1 MLWGLAWRNVW
12 RNRRRTLLTLLAMV
26 LSAALLIVTLATYE
40 GMMVDLLV
48 NTTRQYTGD
57 ASVSTADYRKDQDF
71 FAVIDDPETVLRAV
85 STDPSVR
92 GASPR
97 LHVYGLVSS
106 GESTVSVEM
115 LGVDWS
121 REAKVTD
128 IHLRVFSGRVPAD
141 PASSEVLV
149 GEGLA
154 GKLGVRIGDEVV
166 FLTQA
171 ADGSVGNDLYR
182 VEGIFKTG
190 DPARDS
196 FLVMAGIGRL
206 GEMTAL
212 AGKAHEIALA
222 TGDPA
227 GAPLAAARV
236 DRAVRSLEPSLRG
249 VPWQTLLPVL
259 AQVMGIFDASMIV
272 TTVIL
277 YFAAGMV
284 VVNTMLMAF
293 HERRREFGVLMAVG
307 MTPWQVRRLLLAE
320 ALLLG
325 LTASAVGGA
334 VGVAASLALH
344 GGIDLSRFMS
354 AMSFGGGSFLPIIR
368 AELTARVIAYPVV
381 GLLAMSLAAVAMPA
395 MSGGRRAPAA
405 DIQEAAG

>member
-1 MLWGLAWRNVW
+1 MLWGLAWRNTW

-48 NTTRQYTGD
+48 NTTRQYTGE
-57 ASVSTADYRKDQDF
+57 ASVATADYRLDGDF
-71 FAVIDDPETVLRAV
+71 FAVIDDPGRVLETIAA
-85 STDPSVR
+85 DPSVK

-106 GESTVSVEM
+106 GDSTVSVEM

-121 REAKVTD
+121 REATVTS
-128 IHLRVFSGRVPAD
+128 IHRNLTEGKAPAD
-141 PASSEVLV
+141 PGSDGVLV

-154 GKLGVRIGDEVV
+154 AKLGARLGGEVV

-190 DPARDS
+190 DPGRDS
-196 FLVMAGIGRL
+196 YLVMAGIGRL

-227 GAPLAAARV
+227 GAPVAAARL
-236 DRAVRSLEPSLRG
+236 DQAVRSVDPNLRA

-259 AQVMGIFDASMIV
+259 AQVMDIFDASMLV

-284 VVNTMLMAF
+284 VVNTLLMAF

-307 MTPWQVRRLLLAE
+307 MTPWKVRRLLLAE
-320 ALLLG
+320 AVLLG
-325 LTASAVGGA
+325 LTGSAAGGL

-344 GGIDLSRFMS
+344 RGIDVSAFMS
-354 AMSFGGGSFLPIIR
+354 AISFGGGTMLPIIR
-368 AELTARVIAYPVV
+368 AEVTARVVAYPVG
-381 GLLAMSLAAVAMPA
+381 GLLVMSLGAVAIPA
-395 MSGGRRAPAA
+395 FSGGRRAPAA